1 MASQDFQIRSH
12 INKFWHPE
20 KNSNVEKVWAAE
32 SKRNEEE
39 K

>member
-1 MASQDFQIRSH
+1 MGGLSYL
-12 INKFWHPE
+12 NKKDWHPE